1 MIAPNW
7 IRNSILRREK
17 AEPLRNEL
25 HSRKL
30 HTICE
35 EAKCPNIG
43 DCFARG
49 TATFLI
55 MGDTCTRNCRFC
67 AVKNGIPKPLDW
79 KEPERIA
86 EEVRNLGLK
95 HTVITSPSRDDL
107 PDGGAS
113 FFAMTTKEIKR
124 INPETTV
131 EVLIPDFKGEIDALR
146 KVIDSGIDVL
156 SHNVETIPRLYPRVR
171 PKALYSRSL
180 NLLKEASTYSS
191 SLPIKSGLMLGLGE
205 KKEEVLDVMKDL
217 RRVNC
222 NILTIGQYL
231 RPSGKELPVERYVPP
246 EEFQEFKVL
255 GEKMGFDFVASAP
268 LVRSSYRAKEALS
281 NFRKKR

>member
-7 IRNSILRREK
+7 IRNSILRRK
-17 AEPLRNEL
+17 NAEPLRNEL

-180 NLLKEASTYSS
+180 NLLKEASMYFP

-205 KKEEVLDVMKDL
+205 KKEEVLDVMEDL

-231 RPSGKELPVERYVPP
+231 RPSRKELPAERYVPP

-281 NFRKKR
+281 KFRKKR